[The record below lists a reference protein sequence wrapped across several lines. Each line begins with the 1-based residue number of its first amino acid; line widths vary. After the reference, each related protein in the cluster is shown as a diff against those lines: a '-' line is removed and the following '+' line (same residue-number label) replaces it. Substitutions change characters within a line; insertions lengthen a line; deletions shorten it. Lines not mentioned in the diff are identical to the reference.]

1 MRWELEEIKSSKYL
15 LFLGPP
21 RPRSCYIGSYWQL
34 KEGGHFLLC
43 YSHWQVCRAS
53 VNSTSPTAKLNG
65 SPKQNTKVEAEP

>member
-34 KEGGHFLLC
+34 KEGRSFSSCAIATGK
-43 YSHWQVCRAS
+43 S
-53 VNSTSPTAKLNG
+53 VVL
-65 SPKQNTKVEAEP
+65 Q